1 VTGATGVLAATA
13 PLSYNSGTQTVSV
26 PTNAITAANIANRT
40 RRVAFTSNQF
50 ITQTVSQFNLAS
62 QPAAGARTIR
72 NNFFSANDFAT
83 GTLTLAFVVPPDYSG
98 VSSGNLATNLGI
110 QALGLRIKWATVYT
124 QANGSRK
131 INMDISFS
139 QDDQLATG
147 LLNRFRCSVLVNS
160 IGINSAEALDPSNIQ
175 IAEQI
180 VPEAAETWDTAEGAV
195 NI

>member
-1 VTGATGVLAATA
+1 MTGATGVLAATA

-83 GTLTLAFVVPPDYSG
+83 GTLTLAFVVPPDYTG
-98 VSSGNLATNLGI
+98 VSSGNLATNPGL
-110 QALGLRIKWATVYT
+110 QALGLRISGRRSIHRPTARARSTWTSA
-124 QANGSRK
+124 
-131 INMDISFS
+131 
-139 QDDQLATG
+139 LAKMTSWP
-147 LLNRFRCSVLVNS
+147 RAC
-160 IGINSAEALDPSNIQ
+160 
-175 IAEQI
+175 
-180 VPEAAETWDTAEGAV
+180 
-195 NI
+195 